1 MAYNWTNVI
10 TINNIIT
17 KNIINE
23 ISTASAGIIAAH
35 CPSKNSTVQSSNYGN
50 CSSNLNHTS
59 MNFSR
64 KDVNHSYT
72 IIKPE
77 LK

>member
-10 TINNIIT
+10 TVNNIIT

-35 CPSKNSTVQSSNYGN
+35 CPSKNSTVQSANNSN
-50 CSSNLNHTS
+50 CTNLNHTS

-64 KDVNHSYT
+64 QDVNHSYT
-72 IIKPE
+72 TIK
-77 LK
+77 